1 MDTFLSLER
10 GGKALDFPPGRVPCP
25 FLGLEGEGRGAVDV
39 VVWEGSGRRGGGGN
53 IVFYFIKNNKK
64 IVSEKSKGKDSQ
76 ILPRQG
82 NAVLN
87 IFCL

>member
-1 MDTFLSLER
+1 MDS
-10 GGKALDFPPGRVPCP
+10 PPGRVPCP

-39 VVWEGSGRRGGGGN
+39 VVWEGRGRRGGGGN
-53 IVFYFIKNNKK
+53 IVSYFIKNNKK
-64 IVSEKSKGKDSQ
+64 KLSVKQSKGKDCQ